1 MDNNELTKQLQDI
14 HQKLDFLT
22 EQMQLQQQKQ
32 REMQELKNDL
42 TLIGKDVFDSAVKE
56 LEDVAPYF
64 DTKDLI
70 HLLKKI
76 LRNTRNL
83 NKLFTQMES
92 TADFFTDLKPL
103 GKQMFDELMDNL
115 HEMDKKGY
123 FEFFSEAVKIIDTVV
138 TSFDSHDVKLLRE
151 NITTILLT
159 VKSLTQPDMLSSV
172 NNAVGFFKKMDVD
185 VKSDVSYFSLIKQL
199 KDPEVKRG
207 ISFMLEF
214 VKNMAGSENN
224 NQLQKQ

>member
-1 MDNNELTKQLQDI
+1 MDKTNINKQLEDI
-14 HQKLDFLT
+14 NQKLNFIT
-22 EQMQLQQQKQ
+22 EQMQAQQQKQ

-56 LEDVAPYF
+56 LEDVSPYF

-83 NKLFTQMES
+83 NSLLTQMES
-92 TADFFTDLKPL
+92 ASDFFTDLKPL
-103 GKQMFDELMDNL
+103 GKHMFDELMDNL
-115 HEMDKKGY
+115 NELDRKGY
-123 FEFFSEAVKIIDTVV
+123 FEFFGEAKKIVDTIV
-138 TSFDSHDVKLLRE
+138 TSFNTDDLKLLRE
-151 NITTILLT
+151 NITTILMT
-159 VKSLTQPDMLSSV
+159 VKNLTQPDMLSSV
-172 NNAVGFFKKMDVD
+172 NNAVSFFKKMDVD
-185 VKSDVSYFSLIKQL
+185 LKKDVSYLTLIKQL

-214 VKNMAGSENN
+214 VKNMAGPEKNIQIQS
-224 NQLQKQ
+224 Q